1 MYVYKFNVLSNISVH
16 YWNKLR
22 ALFVKFIWN
31 GGKPKIGYDIL
42 TGIKNEGGAG
52 LVDIIKKDASLKIA
66 WVWKLMAPEYASLK
80 TLAYTLMGNEMGDDI
95 WRVQLVP

>member
-66 WVWKLMAPEYASLK
+66 WVWKLIGPRICKFKNFSIYFN
-80 TLAYTLMGNEMGDDI
+80 G
-95 WRVQLVP
+95 